1 MHTSIAKH
9 DTRPDADPSIRLD
22 ELASLAE
29 DALRRCRQLGA
40 SQAEVGLN
48 EDAGLSANVR
58 MGEVETIEYN
68 RDRGL
73 SLTVYFGQRK
83 GSASTADLDPESIAL
98 TIEQACAIARFTE
111 EDPCSGLAEAGLM
124 AGDLPELDLWHPR
137 AFDADEAVALALR
150 AEAAGR
156 ALDARLGNSDGSST
170 GLSSSIAVYANSHGF
185 VGREQGTS
193 YSLSCSLIAGQ
204 GEAMQRDYWYDS
216 GCNFE
221 DLADPE
227 SIGRHAGER
236 ALARL
241 APRSVK
247 TGTYPVLFSAEVAR
261 SLFGHLISAVSGG
274 ALYRQ
279 ASFLLDHLGK
289 PVLAPGIDVIERPH
303 LLRGH
308 RSAAFDNEGV
318 ATRDNPLVI
327 DGVLQRY
334 LLGSYSARK
343 LGLTTTANAGG
354 VHNLE
359 ISTGSEDQAALIR
372 GMGRG
377 LLVTELMGQGANL
390 ITGDYSRGAA
400 GFWVENGE
408 IVWPVDEVTIAGN
421 LRDMLLGIEA
431 IGRDIDPRS
440 ATAVGSTL
448 VGRMTVAG
456 Q

>member
-1 MHTSIAKH
+1 MNAVIAKPASEAG
-9 DTRPDADPSIRLD
+9 TDPSARMD
-22 ELASLAE
+22 QLAGIAE
-29 DALRRCRQLGA
+29 DVLRRCRERGA

-73 SLTVYFGQRK
+73 SLTVHFGQRK

-111 EDPCSGLAEAGLM
+111 EDPCSGLADAALM
-124 AGDLPELDLWHPR
+124 ARTFPDLDLWHPR
-137 AFDADEAVALALR
+137 VLDADKAVELALR

-156 ALDARLGNSDGSST
+156 ALDKRLGNSDGAST
-170 GLSSSIAVYANSHGF
+170 GLSSGIAVYANSHGF
-185 VGREQGTS
+185 LGREQGTS
-193 YSLSCSLIAGQ
+193 YSISCSLIAGQ
-204 GEAMQRDYWYDS
+204 GDAMQRDYWYDS
-216 GCNFE
+216 GCRFE

-227 SIGRHAGER
+227 SIGRRAGER

-241 APRSVK
+241 TPRSVK
-247 TGTYPVLFSAEVAR
+247 TGQYPVLFSAEVAR
-261 SLFGHLISAVSGG
+261 SLFGHLLSAVSGS
-274 ALYRQ
+274 ALYRE

-289 PVLAPGIDVIERPH
+289 PVLASGIDVIERPH
-303 LLRGH
+303 LPRGH

-318 ATRDNPLVI
+318 ATFDNPLVK

-334 LLGSYSARK
+334 LLSSYSARK
-343 LGLTTTANAGG
+343 LGLASTANAGG

-359 ISTGSEDQAALIR
+359 ISTGSDDRASLIR
-372 GMGRG
+372 GMRRG

-390 ITGDYSRGAA
+390 LTGDYSRGAA
-400 GFWVENGE
+400 GFWVEDGE
-408 IVWPVDEVTIAGN
+408 IAWPVDEVTIAGN
-421 LRDMLLGIEA
+421 LREMLLGIEA
-431 IGRDIDPRS
+431 IGCDIDRRS

-448 VGRMTVAG
+448 IGRMTVAG
-456 Q
+456 E